1 MSVEIRPSHF
11 LRESC
16 RNQEKIA
23 KYDERNCVFEFEH
36 IESVSDMIWDCF
48 VYLPSLEAMINQTH
62 AADCLLYLLELFST
76 FHGQVQ
82 ANVNNNYLEK
92 QK

>member
-1 MSVEIRPSHF
+1 
-11 LRESC
+11 
-16 RNQEKIA
+16 
-23 KYDERNCVFEFEH
+23 
-36 IESVSDMIWDCF
+36 MIWDCF
-48 VYLPSLEAMINQTH
+48 VYLPRLEAMINQTH